1 MISLSTEKVI
11 FDGAA
16 TLLQIRHA
24 NQSDALVVLDWRNDR
39 LAVEMS
45 FQQHTITRDT
55 HERWFS
61 DNLTD
66 DKSTTLIGI
75 CDEQRIG
82 VCRFLVNEDGGYADV
97 SINLNPIFRG
107 KGLAKV
113 LLRQAIKVFTNTS
126 AQTLFARI
134 KNSNHVSMR
143 IFESCDFTKVFA
155 NSVFN
160 VFQFKASTGAFAFE
174 KITNT
179 DSQVDVL
186 FSLLEQRVNF
196 ISHVTMPSFAQHKN
210 FVLSEPYKTWVLVRM
225 NCDYV
230 GTLYIKDDNTV
241 GLNLLSYSL
250 DIVCACINYIF
261 ENFVPN
267 IAEPSFVPDDFV
279 VNIASSNTAFQQQL
293 KMLGYEEIQTTF
305 RLKHS
310 REASVDKD

>member
-97 SINLNPIFRG
+97 SINLNPIFRESFFVFLKKKLG
-107 KGLAKV
+107 ERRVETKTDKHFNNFN
-113 LLRQAIKVFTNTS
+113 IK
-126 AQTLFARI
+126 
-134 KNSNHVSMR
+134 
-143 IFESCDFTKVFA
+143 
-155 NSVFN
+155 
-160 VFQFKASTGAFAFE
+160 
-174 KITNT
+174 
-179 DSQVDVL
+179 
-186 FSLLEQRVNF
+186 
-196 ISHVTMPSFAQHKN
+196 
-210 FVLSEPYKTWVLVRM
+210 KT
-225 NCDYV
+225 
-230 GTLYIKDDNTV
+230 
-241 GLNLLSYSL
+241 
-250 DIVCACINYIF
+250 
-261 ENFVPN
+261 
-267 IAEPSFVPDDFV
+267 
-279 VNIASSNTAFQQQL
+279 
-293 KMLGYEEIQTTF
+293 
-305 RLKHS
+305 
-310 REASVDKD
+310 